1 VSAFAT
7 SSEPIL
13 AFAFWIG
20 VGASGLVV
28 VITLVIIVLR
38 AKMSA
43 FTRRRERFI
52 AQWRPLLVNA
62 LYAVPDDLPV
72 FSPADT
78 ESFLIL
84 WNHLHETVRGD
95 VTENLAAVAMRLDIP
110 RMALLALAHGNTRE
124 KLLAIVTLGHLH
136 ERNAIAPLGEIAAS
150 PNTTLALFAA
160 KALVCIDPVSAANL
174 LLPLIT
180 TRTDWPPTLLSG
192 VLAEAGKEAMSVPL
206 ARCIREAPSSQLPRL
221 SHLLRNIEP
230 VARGQVVHEL
240 HVRGDLDTETISQCL
255 QALTLPVDA
264 GLAVQHSTHPSW
276 YVRVQAAATLGRI
289 GAREHLKV
297 LERLLTDPEWWV
309 RYRAA
314 QAVVQISALTRISLS
329 ALRGSLTDRYA
340 RDMLD
345 HVVAEGTHR

>member
-1 VSAFAT
+1 MSAFAA

-13 AFAFWIG
+13 AFAFWTG
-20 VGASGLVV
+20 AGASGLVV
-28 VITLVIIVLR
+28 IITLVIIVLR

-62 LYAVPDDLPV
+62 LYGVPDDLPA

-95 VTENLAAVAMRLDIP
+95 VTENLAAVAGRLDIP
-110 RMALLALAHGNTRE
+110 RRALTALAHGNTRE
-124 KLLAIVTLGHLH
+124 KLLAIVTLGHLR
-136 ERNAIAPLGEIAAS
+136 ERSAIAPLAEIAAS
-150 PNTTLALFAA
+150 PNTALALFAA
-160 KALVCIDPVSAANL
+160 KALVSIDPLAAASL
-174 LLPLIT
+174 LVPLIT

-192 VLAEAGKEAMSVPL
+192 VIAEAGKEAMSVPL

-230 VARGQVVHEL
+230 VARGRLVREL
-240 HVRGDLDTETISQCL
+240 HARDDLDTETISQCL
-255 QALTLPVDA
+255 QALTLPTDA
-264 GLAVQHSTHPSW
+264 GLAVRHSTHPSW

-289 GAREHLKV
+289 GTREHLDV
-297 LERLLTDPEWWV
+297 LERLLGDPEWWV

-314 QAVVQISALTRISLS
+314 QAVVQISTLAGIKLAT
-329 ALRGSLTDRYA
+329 LRGGLTDRYA

-345 HVVAEGTHR
+345 HVLAEATHR